1 VRSVEKS
8 ARTVEEAVESAVREL
23 GVSKDDV
30 IVDVIEEP
38 TRGFLGILGGR
49 DARVRVTAKKD
60 KAEIAYEFITG
71 LLDNMGVAGKVEVHN
86 QGDVRALE
94 VTGTD
99 LGLLI
104 GRHGQTLRHLEF
116 LANVVSS
123 KGIGRVRRISVDVG
137 GYRKRRERELED
149 MARNMARKVER
160 TGRSSFL
167 RPMDAR
173 DRRIVHMTLQKNGR
187 VVTHSEGDEPFRRV
201 VISPRKGG
209 SRDTRQR

>member
-1 VRSVEKS
+1 MRSIEKS
-8 ARTVEEAVESAVREL
+8 GRTVEEAVESALSEL
-23 GVSKDDV
+23 GVLEEDV
-30 IVDVIEEP
+30 IVEVIEEP

-49 DARVRVTAKKD
+49 DARVRVTAKKE
-60 KAEIAYEFITG
+60 KAEIACEFIEG
-71 LLDNMGVAGKVEVHN
+71 LLGNIGIAGKVEIHN
-86 QGDVRALE
+86 EADMRAIE

-104 GRHGQTLRHLEF
+104 GRHGETLRHLEF

-123 KGIGRVRRISVDVG
+123 KGRGPARRITVDVG
-137 GYRKRRERELED
+137 GYRKRRERELQE
-149 MARNMARKVER
+149 MARNMGKRVER
-160 TGRSSFL
+160 TGRSMFL

-201 VISPRKGG
+201 VVSPRKGSG
-209 SRDTRQR
+209 QDAKQR

>member
-1 VRSVEKS
+1 MRSVEKS